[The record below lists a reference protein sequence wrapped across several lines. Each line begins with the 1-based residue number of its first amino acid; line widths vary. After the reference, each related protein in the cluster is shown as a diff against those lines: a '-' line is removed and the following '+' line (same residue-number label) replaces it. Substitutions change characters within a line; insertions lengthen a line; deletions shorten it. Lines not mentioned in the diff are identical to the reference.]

1 MKLLDSGGAQ
11 EASPPFFFSSLPQFP
26 EATHVLHPGLIL
38 WTKQFLKI
46 LEFLET
52 FHEIKYSTYTPP
64 AYTTPPT
71 ATQILTPASKGR
83 RVRRPFLTICSERN
97 NNLLGKRSYLPL
109 VLKSYRPP
117 SSSLASF
124 WPVYIQFVPK
134 HLCIW
139 QWCCVNYQTAR
150 LVRVYHNSCTHF
162 NFFFRVFTI
171 AVNYSF
177 RFNSLR
183 HVSKSVDLYCV
194 LSVLFARSQRSFVAT
209 PSKGA
214 REKLGWSVF
223 ANDFGCFL
231 E

>member
-11 EASPPFFFSSLPQFP
+11 EA
-26 EATHVLHPGLIL
+26 GLIL

-46 LEFLET
+46 LAFLET

-71 ATQILTPASKGR
+71 ATQILTPASRSKGR

-124 WPVYIQFVPK
+124 WPVYT
-134 HLCIW
+134 HLNENIYASDSDVVWTTKLRVWCEYITTPVLTSTSSSESSLSLSTTALDLTLFDMFQS
-139 QWCCVNYQTAR
+139 QWI
-150 LVRVYHNSCTHF
+150 S
-162 NFFFRVFTI
+162 I
-171 AVNYSF
+171 AC
-177 RFNSLR
+177 SLFSSR
-183 HVSKSVDLYCV
+183 
-194 LSVLFARSQRSFVAT
+194 A
-209 PSKGA
+209 PKGA
-214 REKLGWSVF
+214 L
-223 ANDFGCFL
+223 
-231 E
+231 